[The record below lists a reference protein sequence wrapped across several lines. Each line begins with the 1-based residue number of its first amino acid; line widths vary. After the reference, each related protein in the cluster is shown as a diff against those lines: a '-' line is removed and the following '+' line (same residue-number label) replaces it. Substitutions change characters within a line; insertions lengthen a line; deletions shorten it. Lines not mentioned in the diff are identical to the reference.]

1 MWFLHH
7 SLYALVTL
15 GIRGGLIE
23 DYGKQYYF
31 PSHIFCSLLTWLA
44 KLMSLLL
51 WFNRVRGLAC
61 CYTDIIRSALVATR
75 IWEFTAFLK
84 YCIHVF
90 MVKRDESRL
99 SWATTAPFF
108 HSCVVPNVKKP
119 AATKAQLDFAGCAFH
134 HCSFGS
140 KWQTLHS
147 TVAIGDVDNG
157 YVMCQ
162 TLRFSEAFKDA
173 NALKDF
179 EVIWAYLG
187 QVTNKNCHV
196 HSNMCDFF
204 SNRNNQKQAPGCSMY
219 FFDGMMLTYIHISSY
234 TYVHTHRERRVTF
247 SGNKAISVRS
257 TVMCKDKVWSLWS
270 WKSLRVV

>member
-1 MWFLHH
+1 
-7 SLYALVTL
+7 
-15 GIRGGLIE
+15 
-23 DYGKQYYF
+23 
-31 PSHIFCSLLTWLA
+31 
-44 KLMSLLL
+44 
-51 WFNRVRGLAC
+51 
-61 CYTDIIRSALVATR
+61 
-75 IWEFTAFLK
+75 
-84 YCIHVF
+84 

-108 HSCVVPNVKKP
+108 HSCVPNVKKP
-119 AATKAQLDFAGCAFH
+119 AATKAQLDFAGCTFD

-147 TVAIGDVDNG
+147 TVAIGDVDSG

-187 QVTNKNCHV
+187 QVTNKNCLV

-204 SNRNNQKQAPGCSMY
+204 QQQKQSEASTSLFNVFFGGDDADIHTY
-219 FFDGMMLTYIHISSY
+219 FIVYPW
-234 TYVHTHRERRVTF
+234 RERRVSF
-247 SGNKAISVRS
+247 SGIKATSVRP
-257 TVMCKDKVWSLWS
+257 TVMCKDQVWSLWS
-270 WKSLRVV
+270 LKSLRAV